1 MKNYKYHADNAQ
13 DAKSITHASG
23 HSDYVMNYN
32 FTHTHLSSRLP
43 TTMNHYLQISHWK
56 TDKKEDPMPSAYS
69 LNDFVDITI
78 DTILKEQSNTTLAGN
93 MVIQLTA
100 RIITR
105 LYSEKILAK
114 IANSGGPPNTVT
126 SYIAV
131 RYLKNYGE
139 NTHEPETTATE
150 TAKSEK

>member
-23 HSDYVMNYN
+23 HLDYVMNYN
-32 FTHTHLSSRLP
+32 STKTHLSSRLP
-43 TTMNHYLQISHWK
+43 ITMNHYLEISHWK
-56 TDKKEDPMPSAYS
+56 TDKKDDPMPSAYS

-78 DTILKEQSNTTLAGN
+78 DTILKDLSNTTLAGN
-93 MVIQLTA
+93 MAIQLTA
-100 RIITR
+100 RTITR

-114 IANSGGPPNTVT
+114 IANSGEPPNTVT
-126 SYIAV
+126 SYIAA

-139 NTHEPETTATE
+139 NIQEPETTDTE
-150 TAKSEK
+150 TVKSEK